1 MSYIKQQITEKR
13 LAQFFIVDE
22 KKTFENVY
30 QFRPEADDS
39 NNSEIVEDNED
50 NEDLSLLVPEMPEF
64 LFEETE

>member
-1 MSYIKQQITEKR
+1 MFYIKQQITEKR
-13 LAQFFIVDE
+13 LAQLFIVDE

-30 QFRPEADDS
+30 QFRPEANDS

-50 NEDLSLLVPEMPEF
+50 LSLLLPEMPEF

>member
-1 MSYIKQQITEKR
+1 M
-13 LAQFFIVDE
+13 AQFFIVDE

-50 NEDLSLLVPEMPEF
+50 NEDNEDLSLLVPEMPEF

>member
-1 MSYIKQQITEKR
+1 M
-13 LAQFFIVDE
+13 AQFFIGDE

-30 QFRPEADDS
+30 QFRPEEDDS
-39 NNSEIVEDNED
+39 NNSEIVED

>member
-1 MSYIKQQITEKR
+1 MSYIKQQITEKK

-50 NEDLSLLVPEMPEF
+50 LSLLVPEMPKF

>member
-1 MSYIKQQITEKR
+1 M
-13 LAQFFIVDE
+13 AQFFIVDE

>member
-1 MSYIKQQITEKR
+1 M
-13 LAQFFIVDE
+13 AQLFIVNE

-30 QFRPEADDS
+30 QFRPEANDS

-50 NEDLSLLVPEMPEF
+50 LSLLLPEMPEF

>member
-1 MSYIKQQITEKR
+1 M
-13 LAQFFIVDE
+13 AQLFIVDG

-30 QFRPEADDS
+30 QFRPEANDS

-50 NEDLSLLVPEMPEF
+50 LPLLPPEMPEF